1 MDLSLHTFR
10 SPRLQAVVNEAVGFL
25 EKTPLQLL
33 PPPTRF
39 EGTGVYAL
47 YYCGGF
53 DLYSNIAAADPNECA
68 LPIYVGKAV
77 PEGWR
82 TSRTTSSASGELY
95 RRLNE
100 HGRSIMVAEHLST
113 TDFRCRFM
121 LLLDAESQL
130 IGAIEAG
137 LIRKHS
143 PIWNCLIDGFGNHDP
158 GSGRYNQAPSE
169 WDVLHPGRSWVSKL
183 TGQPPN
189 VTSIRAKLQP

>member
-1 MDLSLHTFR
+1 
-10 SPRLQAVVNEAVGFL
+10 VVNEAVDFL

-53 DLYSNIAAADPNECA
+53 ALYSSIVAADPNECA

-82 TSRTTSSASGELY
+82 TSRTTSSASDELY

-100 HGRSIMVAEHLST
+100 HARSIMVAEHLRI

-121 LLLDAESQL
+121 LLVDAESQL
-130 IGAIEAG
+130 IGTIEAS
-137 LIRKHS
+137 LIRKYS

-158 GSGRYNQAPSE
+158 GSDRYNQAPSE

-183 TGQPPN
+183 TGQPPD
-189 VTSIRAKLQP
+189 VKSIRAKLRP

>member
-10 SPRLQAVVNEAVGFL
+10 SPRLQAVVNEAVDFL
-25 EKTPLQLL
+25 EKTPLQCL
-33 PPPTRF
+33 PTPTRF

-53 DLYSNIAAADPNECA
+53 DLYSSIAAADPSECA

-77 PEGWR
+77 PKGWR
-82 TSRTTSSASGELY
+82 TSRIISSASSELY
-95 RRLNE
+95 GRLNE
-100 HGRSIMVAEHLST
+100 HARSIMVAEHLRT

-121 LLLDAESQL
+121 LLVDAESQL
-130 IGAIEAG
+130 IGTIEAG
-137 LIRKHS
+137 LIRKYR

-169 WDVLHPGRSWVSKL
+169 WDVLHPGRSWVSRL
-183 TGQPPN
+183 TGHPPD
-189 VTSIRAKLQP
+189 VTSIRAKLKP